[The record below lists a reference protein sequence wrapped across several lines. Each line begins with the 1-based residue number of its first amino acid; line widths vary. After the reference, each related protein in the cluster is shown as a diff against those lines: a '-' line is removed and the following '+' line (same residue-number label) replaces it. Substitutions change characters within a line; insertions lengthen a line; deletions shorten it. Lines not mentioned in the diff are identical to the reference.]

1 MRDLG
6 SHLGLLGWQEVLWAD
21 PGGQALVVSDPRGK
35 PATDPGHVLGV
46 LTGNTFTPIPHGTY
60 EGTFLQI
67 AW

>member
-1 MRDLG
+1 M
-6 SHLGLLGWQEVLWAD
+6 LWAG

-35 PATDPGHVLGV
+35 HTPYGPDTILGV

-60 EGTFLQI
+60 QSIQI